1 MLHSQYLREGVCVE
15 IPELTGYVPKGGST
29 FNVMGV
35 FAGGMGICVHLRH
48 VNSGT
53 EYALK
58 GVRPDHI
65 DSQATVDRFLDELQ
79 VWLSASAC
87 NLVAEAIA
95 VVKVNEAPCVLA
107 KWMPNGD
114 LAHALPKLDKAA
126 KIETLLRLVRGLSW
140 VKNTLGVIH
149 RDLKPPN
156 ILLDREGLAYVADWG
171 LARPIG
177 LEMQRVRE
185 SLNGQS
191 VDRPDRTQVG
201 SFLGTVTYAAPEQ
214 IIGSAHID
222 HRADIYALG
231 CMMYEFE
238 TGNPPFLGKTVNEI
252 ARKHIVEPP
261 KKLGGLF
268 KKTDLGLERVIA
280 RCLEKKPQDRFSIYE
295 ELEGALL
302 EIASRHGARLSRCAL
317 GLRYERTVLGK
328 GRLKQDEII
337 QQEDAK
343 AVGDFILVN
352 AETVDPF
359 LEEASNLMAMSRYA
373 EAEALLRPYVHVF
386 KTSPGVSWLPPHST
400 TLNYAVCLLG
410 IGRLSDAMQFLRRLE
425 SVGGKP
431 AEFYVNMSLAQLR
444 SKMWSEASN
453 TCSQGLSEFPNDP
466 DIQGNLTIALA
477 SSGDP
482 DAAAE
487 SAVKR
492 IKIRRDIHAI
502 EEGAAVLQRQAIA
515 IRDID
520 LPRAINIAKI
530 VGDLLN
536 EGIELNPRHYPLRI
550 NQIVLRRFA
559 CDESMVLTLCQEL
572 FDSDDCPPIFRQ
584 LAFAEMVEKLSEG
597 KSYQS
602 ALDLIQRSKQGDT
615 DRLIAVRMRTL
626 ARHRMMGKET
636 QDGKRAL
643 IPEVRDYFLTT
654 SDAGLYRDPVMAA
667 EILEWMEDSK
677 SAMQTLDRYLSENP
691 NDWEGIKLLA
701 MIYVRQGYYNRAV
714 AIAQLLPKR
723 APWRAESYDVL
734 SYVSGKAG
742 RQDVADSAKKKGDEI
757 FAKEDAL
764 YVGLRAHLDST
775 FDGSSLRQ

>member
-15 IPELTGYVPKGGST
+15 IPELTGCVPKGGST

-48 VNSGT
+48 ANSGT

-65 DSQATVDRFLDELQ
+65 DSQTTVDRFLDELQ

-95 VVKVNEAPCVLA
+95 VIKVNEAPCVLA

-114 LAHALPKLDKAA
+114 LAHALPQLDKAA

-177 LEMQRVRE
+177 LEMKRVRDA
-185 SLNGQS
+185 LAGQS
-191 VDRPDRTQVG
+191 VDRPDRTQAG

-214 IIGSAHID
+214 IMGSAHID
-222 HRADIYALG
+222 HRADIYAIG

-252 ARKHIVEPP
+252 ARKHVIEPP
-261 KKLGGLF
+261 KNLGGWF
-268 KKTDLGLERVIA
+268 KKTDLGLEHVIA
-280 RCLEKKPQDRFSIYE
+280 RCLEKKPQDRFSTYE
-295 ELEGALL
+295 ELEEALL
-302 EIASRHGARLSRCAL
+302 EIASRHGARMDRCAL
-317 GLRYERTVLGK
+317 RLRYERTVLGK
-328 GRLKQDEII
+328 GHLNQDEII
-337 QQEDAK
+337 QREVRK
-343 AVGDFILVN
+343 AVGDFVLVN
-352 AETVDPF
+352 AETVEPF

-373 EAEALLRPYVHVF
+373 EAEALMRPYVHAF
-386 KTSPGVSWLPPHST
+386 KESPGVSWIPPHFT
-400 TLNYAVCLLG
+400 ALNYAVCLLG
-410 IGRLSDAMQFLRRLE
+410 IGHVSDAMQFLRGLE

-431 AEFYVNMSLAQLR
+431 AEFYANMSLAQLR
-444 SKMWSEASN
+444 SKLWNEAIK
-453 TCSQGLSEFPNDP
+453 TCRQGLSEFPNDP
-466 DIQGNLTIALA
+466 DIQGNLTIALT
-477 SSGDP
+477 SSGDT

-502 EEGAAVLQRQAIA
+502 EEGAAVLQRQATA
-515 IRDID
+515 MRDID
-520 LPRAINIAKI
+520 LPRAIDIAKI
-530 VGDLLN
+530 VGDLLK
-536 EGIELNPRHYPLRI
+536 EGIELNPRHYPLRL
-550 NQIVLRRFA
+550 NQISLRRFA
-559 CDESMVLTLCQEL
+559 YDESVVLALCQEL
-572 FDSDDCPPIFRQ
+572 IDSDDCPPIYRQ

-597 KSYQS
+597 KSFQS
-602 ALDLIQRSKQGDT
+602 ALDLIQRSKKGAT
-615 DRLIAVRMRTL
+615 ERLMAVKMRTL
-626 ARHRMMGKET
+626 ARHRMIGKET
-636 QDGKRAL
+636 QDGKRVV
-643 IPEVRDYFLTT
+643 IPEVREYFLTN
-654 SDAGLYRDPVMAA
+654 SVAGPYRDPVMAA

-677 SAMQTLDRYLSENP
+677 SAIQTLDHYLAENP

-701 MIYVRQGYYNRAV
+701 MIYFRQGYYNRAV
-714 AIAQLLPKR
+714 DIAQLLPKR

-734 SYVSGKAG
+734 SYLAGKVG

-764 YVGLRAHLDST
+764 YVGLRAHLDTT
-775 FDGSSLRQ
+775 FDRSSLRQ

>member
-15 IPELTGYVPKGGST
+15 IPELSGYVPEGGST

-48 VNSGT
+48 ANSGT

-107 KWMPNGD
+107 KWMPTGD

-177 LEMQRVRE
+177 LEMKRVRD
-185 SLNGQS
+185 SLDGQS
-191 VDRPDRTQVG
+191 VDRPDRTQAG

-214 IIGSAHID
+214 IMGSAHID

-238 TGNPPFLGKTVNEI
+238 TGAPPFLGKTVNEI
-252 ARKHIVEPP
+252 ARKHVVEPP
-261 KKLGGLF
+261 KKLGGWF

-280 RCLEKKPQDRFSIYE
+280 RCLEKRPQDRFSTYE
-295 ELEGALL
+295 ELEGELL
-302 EIASRHGARLSRCAL
+302 EIANRHGARMNRCAL
-317 GLRYERTVLGK
+317 SLRYERTFLGK
-328 GRLKQDEII
+328 GHLRQEEII
-337 QQEDAK
+337 RQEDAK
-343 AVGDFILVN
+343 AVGDFVLVN
-352 AETVDPF
+352 AETIEPF
-359 LEEASNLMAMSRYA
+359 LEEANNLMAMSRYA
-373 EAEALLRPYVHVF
+373 EAEALLRPYVHSY
-386 KTSPGVSWLPPHST
+386 KTSPGESWLPPHST

-410 IGRLSDAMQFLRRLE
+410 LGRFNDAMQFLRSLE
-425 SVGGKP
+425 AVGGKP

-444 SKMWSEASN
+444 CRMWGDAIK
-453 TCSQGLSEFPNDP
+453 TCGQGLSVFPNDP

-477 SSGDP
+477 NSGEI

-487 SAVKR
+487 SAIKR
-492 IKIRRDIHAI
+492 IKIRRDIHAL
-502 EEGAAVLQRQAIA
+502 EEGASVLQRQAIA

-520 LPRAINIAKI
+520 LPKAINIAKI
-530 VGDLLN
+530 VGDLLK

-559 CDESMVLTLCQEL
+559 YDESMVLTLCQEL
-572 FDSDDCPPIFRQ
+572 IDSDDCPPIFRQ

-597 KSYQS
+597 KSSQS
-602 ALDLIQRSKQGDT
+602 ALDLIQRSKQGNSE
-615 DRLIAVRMRTL
+615 RLMAVKMRTL
-626 ARHRMMGKET
+626 ARHRMIGKET
-636 QDGKRAL
+636 QDGKRVL
-643 IPEVRDYFLTT
+643 IPEVREYFLTT
-654 SDAGLYRDPVMAA
+654 SDAGRYRDPVMAA
-667 EILEWMEDSK
+667 EILEWMEDSPN
-677 SAMQTLDRYLSENP
+677 AMKALDHYLSENP
-691 NDWEGIKLLA
+691 NDWDGIKLMA
-701 MIYVRQGYYNRAV
+701 MIYLRQGSYYRAID
-714 AIAQLLPKR
+714 IAQLLPKR

-734 SYVSGKAG
+734 SYVAAKAG
-742 RQDVADSAKKKGDEI
+742 RQEIADAAKKKGDEI

-764 YVGLRAHLDST
+764 FTGLRAHLDAT
-775 FDGSSLRQ
+775 FGGSSRRQ

>member
-1 MLHSQYLREGVCVE
+1 MLHSHYLREGVSVE
-15 IPELTGYVPKGGST
+15 IPELTGYVPRGGST
-29 FNVMGV
+29 FHVMGV

-48 VNSGT
+48 ANSGT

-107 KWMPNGD
+107 KWMPTGD

-156 ILLDREGLAYVADWG
+156 VLLDREGLAYVADWG

-177 LEMQRVRE
+177 LEMKRVRD
-185 SLNGQS
+185 SLDGQS
-191 VDRPDRTQVG
+191 VDRPDRTQAG

-214 IIGSAHID
+214 IMGSAHID

-238 TGNPPFLGKTVNEI
+238 TGSPPFLGKTVNEI
-252 ARKHIVEPP
+252 ARKHVVEPP
-261 KKLGGLF
+261 KKLGGWF
-268 KKTDLGLERVIA
+268 KNTDLGLERVIA
-280 RCLEKKPQDRFSIYE
+280 RCLEKRPQDRFSTYE
-295 ELEGALL
+295 ELEGELL
-302 EIASRHGARLSRCAL
+302 EIANRHGARMNRCAL

-328 GRLKQDEII
+328 GHLKQEEII
-337 QQEDAK
+337 RQEDAK
-343 AVGDFILVN
+343 AVGDFVLVN
-352 AETVDPF
+352 AETIEPF
-359 LEEASNLMAMSRYA
+359 LEEANNLMAMSRYA
-373 EAEALLRPYVHVF
+373 EAEALLRPYVHSY
-386 KTSPGVSWLPPHST
+386 KTSPGESWLPPHST
-400 TLNYAVCLLG
+400 TLNYAVCFLG
-410 IGRLSDAMQFLRRLE
+410 LGRFNDAMQFLRGLE
-425 SVGGKP
+425 AVGGKP

-444 SKMWSEASN
+444 CRMWGDAIN
-453 TCSQGLSEFPNDP
+453 TCGQGLSVFLNDP

-477 SSGDP
+477 NSGEI

-487 SAVKR
+487 SAIKR
-492 IKIRRDIHAI
+492 IKIRRDIHAL
-502 EEGAAVLQRQAIA
+502 EEGASVLQRQAIA

-520 LPRAINIAKI
+520 LPKAINIAKI
-530 VGDLLN
+530 VGDLLK

-559 CDESMVLTLCQEL
+559 YDESMVLTLCQEL
-572 FDSDDCPPIFRQ
+572 IDSDDCPPIFRQ

-597 KSYQS
+597 KSYHS
-602 ALDLIQRSKQGDT
+602 ALDLIQRSKQGDSE
-615 DRLIAVRMRTL
+615 RLMAVKMRTL
-626 ARHRMMGKET
+626 ARHRMIGKET
-636 QDGKRAL
+636 QDGKRVL
-643 IPEVRDYFLTT
+643 IPEVREYFLTT
-654 SDAGLYRDPVMAA
+654 CDAGRYRDPVMAA
-667 EILEWMEDSK
+667 EILEWMEDSPN
-677 SAMQTLDRYLSENP
+677 AMKALDHYLSENP
-691 NDWEGIKLLA
+691 NDWDGIKLMA
-701 MIYVRQGYYNRAV
+701 MIYLRQGSYYRAV
-714 AIAQLLPKR
+714 DIAQLLPKS

-734 SYVSGKAG
+734 SYVAAKAG
-742 RQDVADSAKKKGDEI
+742 RQEIADAAKKKGDEI

-764 YVGLRAHLDST
+764 FTGLRAHLDAT
-775 FDGSSLRQ
+775 FGGSSRRQ

>member
-1 MLHSQYLREGVCVE
+1 
-15 IPELTGYVPKGGST
+15 
-29 FNVMGV
+29 MGV

-48 VNSGT
+48 ANSGT

-95 VVKVNEAPCVLA
+95 VVKINEAPCVLA

-114 LAHALPKLDKAA
+114 LAHALPGLDKAA

-177 LEMQRVRE
+177 LEMKRVRE
-185 SLNGQS
+185 SLNSQS
-191 VDRPDRTQVG
+191 LDRPDRTQAG

-214 IIGSAHID
+214 IMGSAQID

-252 ARKHIVEPP
+252 ARKHVVEPP
-261 KKLGGLF
+261 KKLGGWL
-268 KKTDLGLERVIA
+268 KKTDLGLERIIA
-280 RCLEKKPQDRFSIYE
+280 RCLEKKPQDRFSTYE
-295 ELEGALL
+295 ELEAALL
-302 EIASRHGARLSRCAL
+302 EIASRHGARMNRCAL
-317 GLRYERTVLGK
+317 SLRYERTVLGK

-352 AETVDPF
+352 AETVERF
-359 LEEASNLMAMSRYA
+359 LEEASNLMAMTRYA

-410 IGRLSDAMQFLRRLE
+410 IGRFSDAMQFLLGLE

-444 SKMWSEASN
+444 SQMWSEAIK

-477 SSGDP
+477 NNGDT
-482 DAAAE
+482 DAAVQ
-487 SAVKR
+487 SAIKR

-502 EEGAAVLQRQAIA
+502 EEGASVLQRQATA

-520 LPRAINIAKI
+520 LPRAIDIAKI
-530 VGDLLN
+530 VGDLLK

-550 NQIVLRRFA
+550 NLIVLRRFA
-559 CDESMVLTLCQEL
+559 FDESTVLTLCQEL
-572 FDSDDCPPIFRQ
+572 FDSDDCPPIYRQ
-584 LAFAEMVEKLSEG
+584 IAFAEMVEKLSEG

-602 ALDLIQRSKQGDT
+602 ALDLIQRSKQGDS
-615 DRLIAVRMRTL
+615 DRLITIRMRTL
-626 ARHRMMGKET
+626 ARHRMIGKET
-636 QDGKRAL
+636 QDGKRVV
-643 IPEVRDYFLTT
+643 IPEVREYFLTT
-654 SDAGLYRDPVMAA
+654 SEAGLYRDPVMAA
-667 EILEWMEDSK
+667 EVLEWMQDSA
-677 SAMQTLDRYLSENP
+677 SAMKTLDHYLSENP
-691 NDWEGIKLLA
+691 NDWDGIKLLA
-701 MIYVRQGYYNRAV
+701 MIYLRQGSYYRAV
-714 AIAQLLPKR
+714 DVAQLLPKR

-734 SYVSGKAG
+734 SYVAAKAG
-742 RQDVADSAKKKGDEI
+742 RQEIADSAKKKGDEI

-764 YVGLRAHLDST
+764 YVGLRAHLDAT